1 MAHSCS
7 KFDLETPGYCRYI
20 ALEPTVGIM
29 PSVMTPRCRLLISI
43 LVGTLWLMGCSGS
56 TEPTPGLSPATS
68 SATPSPP
75 TPSPEPMA
83 AFVNGEP
90 IRLADFEDELS
101 RFEASQVA
109 SGTDLATLGDYK
121 SRILQALIDRRL
133 LAQGAR
139 VLGAEVNDAS
149 INQELEQLATEL
161 GGNEVVGTWLA
172 EKGYTLDGFK
182 AALAEEMLAAQM
194 VEWIIGEIAESAEQ
208 VHARHILVATQDEA
222 EALHDQLIAGADF
235 IELARLYSLDPSTR
249 PAGGDL
255 GWFPQGYLLIAEVE
269 AVAFSLQPGDVS
281 DVVKSNLGYHIVQTI
296 DREEQPLS
304 PDALLQVREQ
314 AVVNWL
320 STQRETVE
328 VQILNVP

>member
-1 MAHSCS
+1 M
-7 KFDLETPGYCRYI
+7 L
-20 ALEPTVGIM
+20 
-29 PSVMTPRCRLLISI
+29 SVMTPCYRLLISI

-56 TEPTPGLSPATS
+56 TEPTPGLSPATPS
-68 SATPSPP
+68 VTPSPP

-90 IRLADFEDELS
+90 IRLADFEDELY
-101 RFEASQVA
+101 RFETSQVA
-109 SGTDLATLGDYK
+109 SGIDLATLGDYR
-121 SRILQALIDRRL
+121 SQVLQAMIDRRL
-133 LAQGAR
+133 LAQGAQA
-139 VLGAEVNDAS
+139 LGAEVNDTS
-149 INQELEQLATEL
+149 INQKLEQLATEL

-172 EKGYTLDGFK
+172 EKGYTLDSFK

-194 VEWIIGEIAESAEQ
+194 VEWIIAKVAESAEQ

-222 EALHDQLIAGADF
+222 DGLRDQLIAGVDF
-235 IELARLYSLDPSTR
+235 AELARLHSQDPSTR

-269 AVAFSLQPGDVS
+269 AIAFSLQPGDVG

-296 DREEQPLS
+296 DREERPLS
-304 PDALLQVREQ
+304 PDALLLVREQ
-314 AVVNWL
+314 AVINWL

>member
-1 MAHSCS
+1 M
-7 KFDLETPGYCRYI
+7 L
-20 ALEPTVGIM
+20 
-29 PSVMTPRCRLLISI
+29 SVMTPRYRLLISI

-56 TEPTPGLSPATS
+56 TEPTPGLSPATPS
-68 SATPSPP
+68 VTPSPP

-90 IRLADFEDELS
+90 IRLADFEDELY
-101 RFEASQVA
+101 RFETSQVA
-109 SGTDLATLGDYK
+109 SGIDLATLGDYR
-121 SRILQALIDRRL
+121 SQVLQAMIDRRL
-133 LAQGAR
+133 LAQGAQA
-139 VLGAEVNDAS
+139 LGAEVNDTS
-149 INQELEQLATEL
+149 INQKLEQLATEL

-172 EKGYTLDGFK
+172 EKGYTLDSFK

-194 VEWIIGEIAESAEQ
+194 VEWITAKVAESMEQ

-222 EALHDQLIAGADF
+222 DGLRDQLIAGVDF
-235 IELARLYSLDPSTR
+235 AELARLHSQDPSTR

-269 AVAFSLQPGDVS
+269 AIAFSLQPGDVG

-296 DREEQPLS
+296 DREERPLS
-304 PDALLQVREQ
+304 PDALLLVREQ
-314 AVVNWL
+314 AVINWL